1 MSIQEDS
8 KIEYMSRIN
17 QVVDYI
23 EKNLDQPLKLNDIAS
38 IANFSPYH
46 FHRIFTSLVG
56 ETPFDYIQRL
66 RMEKAVWKLQNEP
79 KMSIV
84 AIADYCGFGSA
95 ALFNKAFKKYF
106 GICITQFRKSDRA
119 FAIPEGKP
127 LRKIGKVE

>member
-8 KIEYMSRIN
+8 KIEYLSRIN
-17 QVVDYI
+17 RVVDYI
-23 EKNLDQPLKLNDIAS
+23 EKNLDQPLKLDDIAS
-38 IANFSPYH
+38 VANFSPYH

-95 ALFNKAFKKYF
+95 ALFNKAF
-106 GICITQFRKSDRA
+106 
-119 FAIPEGKP
+119 
-127 LRKIGKVE
+127 